1 MQQLINSFYVR
12 IIEYF
17 WFLLYNKIVMNKI
30 YIIILICVFY
40 LFDGK
45 KAYALNSFELA
56 LIAISLGYSYDKY
69 YDKSLTYESTYK
81 KKLNVIEKF
90 LDSKRVD
97 VSSSDFINFPTQ
109 QKLLVIEEINNLK
122 RQYP

>member
-122 RQYP
+122 RRYP